1 MQASDWAFIMKTG
14 TTVPYAVRRVRE
26 HIHNFNRIYDML
38 LVNSLDLGW
47 VTKLEEKNNI
57 FPEIDYA
64 IFE

>member
-1 MQASDWAFIMKTG
+1 MQASDWAFIMKAG